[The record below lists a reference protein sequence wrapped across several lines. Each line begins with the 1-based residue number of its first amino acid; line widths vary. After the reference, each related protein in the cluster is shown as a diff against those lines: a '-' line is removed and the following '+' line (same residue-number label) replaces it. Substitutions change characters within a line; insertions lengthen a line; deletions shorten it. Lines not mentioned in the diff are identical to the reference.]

1 MPETQ
6 PDFQMWV
13 VFGLITA
20 VIISYAYDRVQL
32 ELTSLAAIG
41 FLLIFFYFFPVTGPG
56 SGIEGGNVLD
66 ARQLL
71 AGFADPALIT
81 ILALLVIGQGIVQS
95 GALEEPVDQ
104 LVRYGLSRPY
114 TIIALVLFSIAVV
127 SAVLNNTPVV
137 AIFIPIM
144 GAMVERF
151 GRPVSKVMMPLSFAA
166 ILGGMVTLMGSSTN
180 LLVSGRLETMGHPGI
195 GFFDFAVP
203 GMVLAAVGLVYVIF
217 IMPRMLPAREP
228 LAEELAGPGGRQ
240 FIAQLEV
247 SAGNTLDGAAS
258 VAGMFPELKDMTVR
272 LVQRGEGA
280 LLPPYDDVTLEDGDV
295 VVVAATRK
303 ALAELLALSPD
314 ILHGVIREDLPE
326 DETAEVQAPTGE
338 QMLAEVVVAPASR
351 MIGRSL
357 GMLSFRYQ
365 TGCIVLG
372 IQRRSRMIRAAMNDI
387 RLDAGDVL
395 LVIGERDDMTKL
407 RSNRDVLL
415 LEWSAAELPSIA
427 HAKRAMA
434 ILGTVVGLAATDLV
448 PIVIAALLGA
458 AAMIAGNCLNLRQA
472 SRALDQRVIFIIA
485 TALAMGAAL
494 ELTGG
499 AMFLAHGMIA
509 LLAGASPAV
518 MLSCFF
524 LLIVALTNI
533 LSNNATAVL
542 FTPIAFSVAQS
553 LDVDPLV
560 FVYAVIFAA
569 NCSFATPMS
578 YQTNLLIMGPGH
590 YRFADFMRAGLPLS
604 ILIWIT
610 FSLFAPWYYGI

>member
-1 MPETQ
+1 MPEFQ

-13 VFGLITA
+13 VFALIA
-20 VIISYAYDRVQL
+20 AAIVSYAWDKVQL
-32 ELTSLAAIG
+32 ELTSLGVIG
-41 FLLIFFYFFPVTGPG
+41 FLLIFFYFFPMPG
-56 SGIEGGNVLD
+56 ENGMNGLG
-66 ARQLL
+66 ARALL

-95 GALEEPVDQ
+95 GALEEPVEQ

-114 TIIALVLFSIAVV
+114 VIVAAILFAIAVV

-151 GRPVSKVMMPLSFAA
+151 GRPVSSIMMPLSFAA
-166 ILGGMVTLMGSSTN
+166 ILGGMTTLMGSSTN
-180 LLVSGRLETMGHPGI
+180 LLVSGRLETMGLPGI
-195 GFFDFAVP
+195 GFFDFAIP
-203 GMVLAAVGLVYVIF
+203 GMVLAGVGLIYVIF
-217 IMPRMLPAREP
+217 IMPRILPNREP

-240 FIAQLEV
+240 FIAQLDV
-247 SAGNTLDGAAS
+247 ADGNRLHGAQS
-258 VAGMFPELKDMTVR
+258 VAGMFPDLKDMTVR
-272 LVQRGEGA
+272 LVQRDEGA
-280 LLPPYDDVTLEDGDV
+280 LLPPFDDVTLQAGDI

-314 ILHGVIREDLPE
+314 ILRGVIRDDLNDEDV
-326 DETAEVQAPTGE
+326 DDVQAPVAE
-338 QMLAEVVVAPASR
+338 QILAEVVVAPASR

-357 GMLSFRYQ
+357 SMLGFRYQ
-365 TGCIVLG
+365 TNCIVLG

-395 LVIGERDDMTKL
+395 LVIGERDDITQL

-434 ILGTVVGLAATDLV
+434 ILGTVVGLAATNLV

-485 TALAMGAAL
+485 TALAMGVALDVTGGATFLAATMIAAL
-494 ELTGG
+494 E
-499 AMFLAHGMIA
+499 
-509 LLAGASPAV
+509 GASPSV
-518 MLSCFF
+518 VLSCFF
-524 LLIVALTNI
+524 LLVATLTNI

-542 FTPIAFSVAQS
+542 FTPIAFSIAQS
-553 LDVDPLV
+553 LDVDPLI

-590 YRFADFMRAGLPLS
+590 YRFSDFLRAGLPLTF
-604 ILIWIT
+604 LIWVT
-610 FSLFAPWYYGI
+610 FSLFAPYYYGL

>member
-6 PDFQMWV
+6 ADFQMWV
-13 VFGLITA
+13 VFALIA
-20 VIISYAYDRVQL
+20 AAIFSYAWDKIQL
-32 ELTSLAAIG
+32 ELTSLAVMG
-41 FLLIFFYFFPVTGPG
+41 FLLIFFYFFPVREV
-56 SGIEGGNVLD
+56 SGMNVLD
-66 ARQLL
+66 ARTLL

-104 LVRYGLSRPY
+104 LVRVGLSRPF
-114 TIIALVLFSIAVV
+114 IVVAAVLFSIAVV

-151 GRPVSKVMMPLSFAA
+151 GKPVSSIMMPLSFAA
-166 ILGGMVTLMGSSTN
+166 ILGGMTTLMGSSTN
-180 LLVSGRLETMGHPGI
+180 LLVSGRLEVMGLPAI
-195 GFFDFAVP
+195 GFFEFAIP
-203 GMVLAAVGLVYVIF
+203 GLVLAGVGLVYVIF
-217 IMPRMLPAREP
+217 IMPRILPDRDP

-247 SAGNTLDGAAS
+247 AEGNTLHGAEA
-258 VAGMFPELKDMTVR
+258 VAGMFPDLKDMTVR

-280 LLPPYDDVTLEDGDV
+280 LLPPFDDVTLETGDV

-303 ALAELLALSPD
+303 ALAELLALAPD

-326 DETAEVQAPTGE
+326 DGVPRVQPPTGE

-357 GMLSFRYQ
+357 GLIGFRYQ

-395 LVIGERDDMTKL
+395 LVIGERDDITQL
-407 RSNRDVLL
+407 RANRDVLL

-434 ILGTVVGLAATDLV
+434 ILGTVVGLAATNLV

-458 AAMIAGNCLNLRQA
+458 AAMIAGNCLNIRQA
-472 SRALDQRVIFIIA
+472 ARALDQRVIFIIA
-485 TALAMGAAL
+485 TALSMGVAL

-499 AMFLAHGMIA
+499 AAFLANSLIA
-509 LLAGASPAV
+509 ILDGASATV
-518 MLSCFF
+518 VLSCFF
-524 LLIVALTNI
+524 LLIAALTNV

-542 FTPIAFSVAQS
+542 FTPIAFGIGQS
-553 LDVDPLV
+553 LHVDPMV
-560 FVYAVIFAA
+560 FIYAVIFAA

-578 YQTNLLIMGPGH
+578 YQTNLLVMGPGH
-590 YRFADFMRAGLPLS
+590 YRFSDFFRAGLPLTF
-604 ILIWIT
+604 IIWVT
-610 FSLFAPWYYGI
+610 FTLFAPWYYGL